1 MFRYLVIY
9 IVIYVID
16 FFNFGVFVFKGLF
29 IIILVEGGSELGLFV
44 VWFVCELFVGIL
56 FDIIIG
62 IEIE

>member
-1 MFRYLVIY
+1 MLLI
-9 IVIYVID
+9 

-29 IIILVEGGSELGLFV
+29 IIISVEGGSELGLFV